1 MGTRLYVGNLSYN
14 VTEAELRDV
23 FAEGGR
29 NVVEVKIVMDRDTGR
44 PRGFAFVE
52 MGSDEEATG
61 AISSLSGRE
70 IQGRPINVS
79 EARARAPRSGGGGG
93 GGGYG
98 GGGGGYGGGGGGY
111 GGGGGGRGRGGG
123 YGEGGG
129 RGGGDYGEG
138 RGRGGRR
145 GGW

>member
-14 VTEAELRDV
+14 VTEPELREV
-23 FAEGGR
+23 FAENGR

-52 MGSDEEATG
+52 MGSDDEASQ
-61 AISSLSGRE
+61 AIQSLTGRE
-70 IQGRPINVS
+70 VQGRAINVS
-79 EARARAPRSGGGGG
+79 EARERTPRGGGGYGGGGGG

-98 GGGGGYGGGGGGY
+98 GGG
-111 GGGGGGRGRGGG
+111 RGGGG

-129 RGGGDYGEG
+129 RGGYGEG
-138 RGRGGRR
+138 GGGRGGRGGGRR